1 MRPKGEITQ
10 ALLSKAPMHGDGG
23 ATWKCLAAAAQVG
36 LGAARTTSR
45 NLLRSGELVVVGET
59 RAPGVCRPM
68 LLLARSTSRS
78 SLAKDSGDG
87 GLDLVRCW
95 SRHG

>member
-1 MRPKGEITQ
+1 MRPKGQITQ

-59 RAPGVCRPM
+59 RSPGVCRPM
-68 LLLARSTSRS
+68 LLLARSKGVSAV
-78 SLAKDSGDG
+78 AKDTSDG

-95 SRHG
+95 YRHG